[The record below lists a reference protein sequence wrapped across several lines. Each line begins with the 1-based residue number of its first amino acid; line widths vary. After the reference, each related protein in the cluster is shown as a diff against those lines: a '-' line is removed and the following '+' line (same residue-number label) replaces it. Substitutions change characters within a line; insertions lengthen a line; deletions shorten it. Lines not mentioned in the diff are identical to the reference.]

1 MQLGIMTPILSW
13 RAGAPDWVQQGGIDD
28 VAEIVG
34 AAERLGYAF
43 CTCSEHAALTRGERE
58 RRSWAYWDPLA
69 SFSYLA
75 ARTSSIHL
83 VTWLVVLGYHHPVAL
98 AKRYG
103 QLDLMSNGRLVLGV
117 GVGTLKEEFAL
128 LGAPFEDRGPRAD
141 DAIRAI
147 RAIWGQPWATYA
159 GTHYDFADWW
169 VMPHAPRTKL
179 PILVGGRTRRSLR
192 RAIELGDGWAPFAL
206 NLDQIQETLAWGRS
220 LDGWAHRGETRF
232 EVLARSPRLDPSGD
246 PSATRAHLEAAVT
259 AGVTQWGAEIVGR
272 SAQHYLEQLDAL
284 QQVVTGHTR

>member
-1 MQLGIMTPILSW
+1 MLLDAATGTTFDGWRPGAPASTNRLSPTVAAPVSHLLRSEGRRVQLGIMTPILSW

-28 VAEIVG
+28 VAEIVS

-43 CTCSEHAALTRGERE
+43 CTCSEHAALTRAERE
-58 RRSWAYWDPLA
+58 RRSRAYWDPLA

-75 ARTSSIHL
+75 ARTSSIRL
-83 VTWLVVLGYHHPVAL
+83 LTWLVVLGYHHPVAL

-169 VMPHAPRTKL
+169 VMPHAPANQAADPGWR
-179 PILVGGRTRRSLR
+179 PYPALV
-192 RAIELGDGWAPFAL
+192 A
-206 NLDQIQETLAWGRS
+206 
-220 LDGWAHRGETRF
+220 
-232 EVLARSPRLDPSGD
+232 
-246 PSATRAHLEAAVT
+246 
-259 AGVTQWGAEIVGR
+259 
-272 SAQHYLEQLDAL
+272 
-284 QQVVTGHTR
+284 TGHRARGRLGAVCSQPGSDRGDAGLGTHP